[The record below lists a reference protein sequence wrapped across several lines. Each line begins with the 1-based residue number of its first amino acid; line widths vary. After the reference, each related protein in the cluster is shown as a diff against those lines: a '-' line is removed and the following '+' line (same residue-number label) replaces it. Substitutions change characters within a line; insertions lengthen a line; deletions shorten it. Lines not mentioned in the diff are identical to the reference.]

1 MRQTWRPL
9 FGLFAWNINCELVI
23 GWIFSVIGG
32 PEPSIG
38 HSSQSRERGEMGGG
52 GAPRLFADR
61 ATEFLVL
68 TTVLLCKKI
77 RCTRSIFF
85 FFLITLSQLNC
96 NTIRRHTGLVR
107 LLTQTFP
114 KVALRFGVGFF
125 NHGYSFCLLLQMTL
139 EERAPQNKT
148 EKGRK
153 WTF

>member
-1 MRQTWRPL
+1 MAATFWAFCVEYKLWACDWLNLFRDWRPWTL
-9 FGLFAWNINCELVI
+9 YWSL
-23 GWIFSVIGG
+23 FSVARKGRDGG
-32 PEPSIG
+32 RGGTPSVRW
-38 HSSQSRERGEMGGG
+38 SR
-52 GAPRLFADR
+52 DR
-61 ATEFLVL
+61 VPCPHNSFTMQENQMHA
-68 TTVLLCKKI
+68 KH
-77 RCTRSIFF
+77 FF